1 MNLLISL
8 LIVVLVLG
16 LFWWIVSSL
25 PIPEPFRK
33 VAQVIFAIIAIL
45 ILLSFLPGPLHV
57 GWGTLP

>member
-16 LFWWIVSSL
+16 LVWWIISSL
-25 PIPEPFRK
+25 PIPDPFRK
-33 VAQVIFAIIAIL
+33 GAQVIFAIIAIL

-57 GWGTLP
+57 GWGTVP